1 MSSVC
6 PVLVKV
12 INTFAYNSFDLLSRS
27 LRTTRVQ
34 QSFFVDND
42 FTAAILFGTLRV
54 QSEIYFELLIGYKNR
69 YSWCQHANPMYWR
82 LYP

>member
-69 YSWCQHANPMYWR
+69 YS
-82 LYP
+82 